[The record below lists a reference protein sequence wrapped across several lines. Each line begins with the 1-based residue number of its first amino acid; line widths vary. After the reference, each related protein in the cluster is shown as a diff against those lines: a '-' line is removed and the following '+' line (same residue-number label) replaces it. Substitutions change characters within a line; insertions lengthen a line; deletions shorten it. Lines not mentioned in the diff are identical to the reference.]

1 MKKILLS
8 VSIVFMAAV
17 VAVCSP
23 VRSMLG
29 ADGGEIADY
38 EMPTAVDYI
47 QDGLVLH
54 FDAIENVGYGA
65 HLSIASGWFD
75 HVSGTTY
82 EFSNGEMVFSDT
94 ALIKTDS
101 ANTTLQTGSQIGDIC
116 RSDLKTYEI
125 GYGIYPDDISSWPS
139 VTKVFAFDGSVYQ
152 SIQFREPN
160 DHVVSY
166 FDGQYIFDQRNSQ
179 IGSITFIRDG
189 DFCYSFFNSVRQMKR
204 SVSNPIYPPLGN
216 IRLDGCPDGRI
227 EIKFIRVYSR
237 ALTPEEIAYNHFI
250 DEERFSE

>member
-29 ADGGEIADY
+29 AAGGEIADCG
-38 EMPTAVDYI
+38 MPTAADYI

-101 ANTTLQTGSQIGDIC
+101 ANTTLLTGSQIGDIC

-139 VTKVFAFDGSVYQ
+139 SMNVFAFDGNAYQ
-152 SIQFREPN
+152 SIQFRKPN
-160 DHVVSY
+160 EIVSY
-166 FDGQYIFDQRNSQ
+166 FDGQYIFNQRNHK
-179 IGSITFIRDG
+179 IGAITFIRDG
-189 DFCYSFFNSVRQMKR
+189 DFCYSFFNSVRYWKR
-204 SVSNPIYPPLGN
+204 SVSNPIYTSLGN
-216 IRLDGCPDGRI
+216 IRLNGCPDGRI